1 MLDHLAIAHVPLV
14 EIRRQFN
21 VLPLAVPM
29 FDDAEFW
36 PA

>member
-1 MLDHLAIAHVPLV
+1 V
-14 EIRRQFN
+14 EIRRQYN